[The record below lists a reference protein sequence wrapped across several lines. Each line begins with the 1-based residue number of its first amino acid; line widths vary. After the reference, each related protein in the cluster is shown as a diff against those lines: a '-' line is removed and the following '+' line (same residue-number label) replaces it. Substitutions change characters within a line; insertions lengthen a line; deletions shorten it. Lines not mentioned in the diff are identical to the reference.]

1 MKKQL
6 FVLCLLTM
14 TLFACKNGE
23 VKEEKEEKSIDLKD
37 TRANTDIKTFRG
49 EFIYVADGAVLKGR
63 GFIHGVT
70 IDDKMH
76 ELAEKVAPIKKDEF
90 DMVPVVVKGELVAN
104 PLFAETGEGWR
115 LNISIKE
122 IVEVS
127 DTPSPADVKIE
138 EKKTK

>member
-6 FVLCLLTM
+6 FVLCLLAM

-23 VKEEKEEKSIDLKD
+23 EKEEATVDSLSKAVNES
-37 TRANTDIKTFRG
+37 NYKTFSG
-49 EFIYVADGAVLKGR
+49 EFIYIADGAVLKGKN
-63 GFIHGVT
+63 FIYGVT

-76 ELAEKVAPIKKDEF
+76 ELAKMVAPVKKDEF
-90 DMVPVVVKGELVAN
+90 DMVPVKVKGELVAN

-115 LNISIKE
+115 LNVSIKE
-122 IVEVS
+122 IINVS

>member
-23 VKEEKEEKSIDLKD
+23 EKGKNETVDKTPKTEV
-37 TRANTDIKTFRG
+37 NTKLKTFSG
-49 EFIYVADGAVLKGR
+49 EFIYIADGAVLKGNN
-63 GFIHGVT
+63 FIHGVT

-76 ELAEKVAPIKKDEF
+76 ELAKMVSPIKKDQY
-90 DMVPVVVKGELVAN
+90 DMVPVTVKGELVVN

-115 LNISIKE
+115 LNVTIKE
-122 IVEVS
+122 IIKVS

-138 EKKTK
+138 EKQTK

>member
-6 FVLCLLTM
+6 FVLCLFAM

-23 VKEEKEEKSIDLKD
+23 EKQEEAVDSLSKAVNES
-37 TRANTDIKTFRG
+37 NFNYKTFSG
-49 EFIYVADGAVLKGR
+49 EFIYIADGAVLKGKS
-63 GFIHGVT
+63 FIYGVT

-76 ELAEKVAPIKKDEF
+76 ELAKMVAPVKKDEF
-90 DMVPVVVKGELVAN
+90 DMVPVKVKGELVAN
-104 PLFAETGEGWR
+104 PLYAETGEGWR
-115 LNISIKE
+115 LNVSIKE
-122 IVEVS
+122 IINVS